1 MLTPSE
7 RLRIVDEM
15 PKFRVYYDDRDG
27 SRCTETVT
35 ARNPQEASLVVS
47 QRGGLKVRKVRL
59 LAEEEK

>member
-1 MLTPSE
+1 
-7 RLRIVDEM
+7 M